1 MPHNNNSI
9 MQTEKKVS
17 EQCEISNII
26 IIMIQL
32 YKDKVHN
39 DYSLINFAQY

>member
-1 MPHNNNSI
+1 

-17 EQCEISNII
+17 EQCVISNVI
-26 IIMIQL
+26 IIMIHDNRL